1 MPRDSSPTPSEREKL
16 DAEARQKEQE
26 EQSKL
31 PYKWTQTI
39 SDVDITVPLPVEIKA
54 KQLDVKI
61 AKKHLYVSVKNEPSI
76 IDVRSASHYLNP
88 SACAKGYER
97 MLTSISRATFP
108 TQSMLTSPRGPLKR
122 ILKAKNSPSIS
133 TRSTKWSGGRTW

>member
-1 MPRDSSPTPSEREKL
+1 MPLQGNTAFISNTNKLDSTIIMPRDASPTPSEREKL

-39 SDVDITVPLPVEIKA
+39 GDLDITVPFPADIKA

-61 AKKHLYVSVKNEPSI
+61 AKKHLYVSVKNEPPI
-76 IDVRSASHYLNP
+76 IDVRPSSHYLNQT
-88 SACAKGYER
+88 
-97 MLTSISRATFP
+97 LV
-108 TQSMLTSPRGPLKR
+108 
-122 ILKAKNSPSIS
+122 
-133 TRSTKWSGGRTW
+133 

>member
-1 MPRDSSPTPSEREKL
+1 MPGDTSPTPSERERL

-39 SDVDITVPLPVEIKA
+39 SDLDITLPLPVDMKA

-61 AKKHLYVSVKNEPSI
+61 AKNHLYVSVKNEPAI
-76 IDVRSASHYLNP
+76 IDVRDP
-88 SACAKGYER
+88 SFPPLSKIQNTQVARR
-97 MLTSISRATFP
+97 MGGKRSR
-108 TQSMLTSPRGPLKR
+108 
-122 ILKAKNSPSIS
+122 
-133 TRSTKWSGGRTW
+133 